1 MRWIV
6 SVEIIMQSEHTN
18 GIEDLDHT
26 DSIKPVWPACKYN
39 PSGLGFKVFKSQ
51 KAPIENKTHQV

>member
-6 SVEIIMQSEHTN
+6 SVEIITHSKQTN

-26 DSIKPVWPACKYN
+26 DSIKPVWPPWKYN

-51 KAPIENKTHQV
+51 KAPIENTTHQV